1 MNPSSP
7 AEDVDNPSPH
17 IPPGPKK
24 DYSLKDDQTFTIS
37 IPGRA
42 VKSESRSNLL
52 GLEGPVSGGLNKGS
66 TSAMDGGTVPLL
78 PPPPTSNVPKRR

>member
-7 AEDVDNPSPH
+7 AEDVNNPSPH

-37 IPGRA
+37 IPGRGS
-42 VKSESRSNLL
+42 KSESGSNLL
-52 GLEGPVSGGLNKGS
+52 GLGGSASGSLNKGS
-66 TSAMDGGTVPLL
+66 ATEGGAVPLL
-78 PPPPTSNVPKRR
+78 PPPPSTSVPKRR

>member
-37 IPGRA
+37 IPGRGG
-42 VKSESRSNLL
+42 KSESGSNLL
-52 GLEGPVSGGLNKGS
+52 GSGGPVLNKGS
-66 TSAMDGGTVPLL
+66 AVDGGAVPLL
-78 PPPPTSNVPKRR
+78 PPPPSSVSKRR

>member
-1 MNPSSP
+1 MNPSLP
-7 AEDVDNPSPH
+7 AMDVNNPSPH

-37 IPGRA
+37 IPGRGG
-42 VKSESRSNLL
+42 KSDGGSNLL
-52 GLEGPVSGGLNKGS
+52 GLGGPLGDGLNKS
-66 TSAMDGGTVPLL
+66 SAVDGGTFPLL

>member
-37 IPGRA
+37 IPGRGG
-42 VKSESRSNLL
+42 KSESGSSLL
-52 GLEGPVSGGLNKGS
+52 GLGGSTSGLNKGP
-66 TSAMDGGTVPLL
+66 TVDGGTVPLL
-78 PPPPTSNVPKRR
+78 PPPPSSVSKRR

>member
-17 IPPGPKK
+17 IPAGPKK

-37 IPGRA
+37 IPGRGG
-42 VKSESRSNLL
+42 KSESKSNLL
-52 GLEGPVSGGLNKGS
+52 GLGGSVSGGLNKGS
-66 TSAMDGGTVPLL
+66 AVDSGAVPLL
-78 PPPPTSNVPKRR
+78 PPPPTSSVPKRR